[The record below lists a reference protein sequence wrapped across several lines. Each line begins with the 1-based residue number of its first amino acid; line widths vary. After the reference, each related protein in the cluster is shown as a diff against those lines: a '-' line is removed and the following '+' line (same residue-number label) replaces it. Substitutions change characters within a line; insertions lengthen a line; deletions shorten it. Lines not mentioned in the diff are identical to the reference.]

1 MRKGFKGNARE
12 SYWKMVYSNDKRE
25 KMLTSNPTCVEVAY
39 GKRWVEVVPFEKFE
53 ELTGILLNL
62 EGGRISVLEVTQK
75 KKGGFTASGMMLEQ
89 DNGKRVGTKLK
100 RKAVDVNKLQEIER
114 MLDMWHKCKFSVE
127 DVKAYN

>member
-25 KMLTSNPTCVEVAY
+25 KMLTSNPICVEATY

-53 ELTGILLNL
+53 ELTKTFLNL
-62 EGGRISVLEVTQK
+62 EDGRISVLEVTATRN
-75 KKGGFTASGMMLEQ
+75 GGFTAGGMMFEQ
-89 DNGKRVGTKLK
+89 DKGKRVGTKLK
-100 RKAVDVNKLQEIER
+100 RKKVDVNKLQEIER